1 MLSDRDISRDSG
13 AESGVSVNTPPEQE
27 QERHQQLD
35 TAGQTGVQRKCQA
48 VLASTVGQARSEA
61 KLGGGGRKEF
71 YLSCPQPASLTNAC
85 LPVLLK
91 TGWLLSFYSDF
102 SKLRQNQLQAVSKYP
117 GSSNPQ
123 QLPTTVS
130 FDEATPFNENLLRSQ
145 ITTGWHLW
153 ERFSL

>member
-61 KLGGGGRKEF
+61 KLGGGGKKR
-71 YLSCPQPASLTNAC
+71 
-85 LPVLLK
+85 VLLIMSSASI
-91 TGWLLSFYSDF
+91 TDQRLLACSA
-102 SKLRQNQLQAVSKYP
+102 QNWMI
-117 GSSNPQ
+117 
-123 QLPTTVS
+123 TVIL
-130 FDEATPFNENLLRSQ
+130 F
-145 ITTGWHLW
+145 
-153 ERFSL
+153 